1 MRRLA
6 LAAAIFVTACRGD
19 AQKCEQACRNVY
31 TLTYWQRADADIAK
45 LPPEQRKLERQ
56 KRLSDFTNRL
66 EMGVDTCTTQCQ
78 SANNDQQIDCMIA
91 AKTAEQ
97 AIACAK

>member
-1 MRRLA
+1 MRRIV

-31 TLTYWQRADADIAK
+31 TLTYWQKANAEIEQ
-45 LPPEQRKLERQ
+45 LPPEQRKLARQ
-56 KRLSDFTNRL
+56 KKLSDFTNRL
-66 EMGVDTCTTQCQ
+66 ETGIDTCTTQCQ
-78 SANNDQQIDCMIA
+78 SANNDGQIDCMIA
-91 AKTAEQ
+91 AKTAEE

>member
-1 MRRLA
+1 MRRLV

-31 TLTYWQRADADIAK
+31 TLTYWKRANAEIEQ

-78 SANNDQQIDCMIA
+78 SANNDTQIDCMIA
-91 AKTAEQ
+91 AKTADE